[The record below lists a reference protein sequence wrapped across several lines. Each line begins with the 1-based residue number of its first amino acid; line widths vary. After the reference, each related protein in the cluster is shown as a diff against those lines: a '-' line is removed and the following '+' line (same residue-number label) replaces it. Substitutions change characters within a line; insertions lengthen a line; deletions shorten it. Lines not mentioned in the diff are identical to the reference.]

1 MHNPPPNPLQLSRK
15 LWIYS
20 EGRPGVFGDG
30 KARLLEE
37 LDRRGSLR
45 EAASALGI
53 SYRKAWGDLRKA
65 EQTIGQPLLDRSR
78 GGSGGGGS
86 TLTAEARRLLHAY
99 RLMCAGIDAAI
110 ATQFNVFQRSI
121 MDAP

>member
-1 MHNPPPNPLQLSRK
+1 MHNPHPLHLSHK

-20 EGRPGVFGDG
+20 DGRPGVFGDG
-30 KARLLEE
+30 KAQLLEE

-45 EAASALGI
+45 EAATALGI

-65 EQTIGQPLLDRSR
+65 EQTTGLPLLDRTR

-86 TLTAEARRLLHAY
+86 TLTTEAHQLLGAYRRL
-99 RLMCAGIDAAI
+99 RAGVEADLDARFSTFRNHLAES
-110 ATQFNVFQRSI
+110 Q
-121 MDAP
+121 P